1 MSYLKAYI
9 KAIFCQHWHVVL
21 KRVTYFL
28 FIATGWQQCAVIGS
42 VVTRLL
48 VLLSAALQEE
58 SALLFRLSNSFTI
71 QSRLGLLWCFAWFT
85 HTSHFIHSLHCS
97 IFKGKTFLYQHLFFS
112 PFPVHQY
119 LLRAVFFFVFFIVFT
134 IRCNSEITHLMQWLP
149 CSTTVPHKADRNLN
163 SWINADHRST
173 KTKPEKGRTFL
184 FSDGT
189 KSLLIGWK
197 WQEGALLNTGP
208 LKCPCLMY
216 SGEVSHPDVFLQV

>member
-1 MSYLKAYI
+1 MLFWSVLR
-9 KAIFCQHWHVVL
+9 IFSSLPPGGNSAPSSAVWWRGFWFFWARLSKKSRLFSSDSQTALRFSHVW
-21 KRVTYFL
+21 
-28 FIATGWQQCAVIGS
+28 GCCD
-42 VVTRLL
+42 
-48 VLLSAALQEE
+48 
-58 SALLFRLSNSFTI
+58 ALLDLH
-71 QSRLGLLWCFAWFT
+71 T
-85 HTSHFIHSLHCS
+85 HLISYILCIVVYSKEKQ
-97 IFKGKTFLYQHLFFS
+97 IFVSTLVFF
-112 PFPVHQY
+112 PFPFFLSINTCWGQ
-119 LLRAVFFFVFFIVFT
+119 FFFFIIVFT

-197 WQEGALLNTGP
+197 WQEGVLLNTGP